1 MICSVLFSRSLPAMG
16 RGLALAGMVVAMS
29 GCSLSSTGGGLETAM
44 FATSGAAVSGHSVSE
59 GGSVSIPLEQLLA
72 TAAVTVTE
80 SLPNDTFLPGDNS
93 MTHLRLSNWGFGS
106 PLSRALGQIGT
117 LPAPF
122 EYITE
127 RDFRPAGDV
136 YGQYHYAV
144 SAPDADTTCVLA
156 IRVAEEAGRL
166 KVMRNCV
173 IGDLVEA
180 LEPILET

>member
-1 MICSVLFSRSLPAMG
+1 MICSVLFSKLFPAMG
-16 RGLALAGMVVAMS
+16 RGLALVGVISAMS

-44 FATSGAAVSGHSVSE
+44 FATSGAAASDHSVSE
-59 GGSVSIPLEQLLA
+59 GGSVLIPLEQLLA
-72 TAAVTVTE
+72 TAPVTVTE
-80 SLPNDTFLPGDNS
+80 GLPNDTVLPGDNS
-93 MTHLRLSNWGFGS
+93 MTHLRLSTWGFGS
-106 PLSRALGQIGT
+106 PLSRALAQIGT

-144 SAPDADTTCVLA
+144 SAPAADTTCVLA
-156 IRVAEEAGRL
+156 IRVAEAAGRL
-166 KVMRNCV
+166 KLLRNCV

-180 LEPILET
+180 LEPILES

>member
-1 MICSVLFSRSLPAMG
+1 MA
-16 RGLALAGMVVAMS
+16 
-29 GCSLSSTGGGLETAM
+29 TAM
-44 FATSGAAVSGHSVSE
+44 FATSGAVAPGYSMSE

-72 TAAVTVTE
+72 TAPVTVTE

-93 MTHLRLSNWGFGS
+93 MTHLHLSSWGFGS

-127 RDFRPAGDV
+127 RDFRPAGDFN
-136 YGQYHYAV
+136 GQYHYAV

-156 IRVAEEAGRL
+156 IRVAEEESRL